1 MPTSPGS
8 STCSK
13 LIRSMIPNIFIS
25 STISDLHY
33 LRDALRDSVADLSY
47 NPVMSDYGEVGYLHP
62 HTAAASCYRSL
73 RQCQMVV
80 LIIGKKYGKLA
91 ADEFS
96 VTHREFLTARENGIP
111 TISFVEGQVLNF
123 KEVYEADTSAQLWD
137 SFPGMDDPRKTF
149 GFIDEVIASPSY
161 NGLIPFTSVADA
173 KRILKL
179 QIADFVGERLSET
192 ISPVRGEVQD
202 ILAEIKTLRNQL
214 MTSTSPTA
222 VDESKQYLTAMRF
235 LLDDK
240 HADYRKLVEQLA
252 GDLDLGIPSL
262 IRCASFEA
270 LLSSLNYSVQFEE
283 DKDRFDLI
291 FRTQPEEAS
300 GFHMRTASMSMHGWY
315 GIFSDRRIVLNT
327 AMYDRMAKSQAS
339 LQALLRMHGF

>member
-1 MPTSPGS
+1 
-8 STCSK
+8 
-13 LIRSMIPNIFIS
+13 MIPNIFIS

-80 LIIGKKYGKLA
+80 LIIGKKYGKPSS
-91 ADEFS
+91 DGFS
-96 VTHREFLTARENGIP
+96 VTHREFLTAKENGIP

-123 KEVYEADTSAQLWD
+123 KEVFEADPSAQLWD

-192 ISPVRGEVQD
+192 ISPVRSEVQD
-202 ILAEIKTLRNQL
+202 VLAEIKTLRNQL
-214 MTSTSPTA
+214 LGPA
-222 VDESKQYLTAMRF
+222 AKGNPEIDESKKYLTAMRF

-240 HADYRKLVEQLA
+240 HADYRKLVEHLA
-252 GDLDLGIPSL
+252 GDLDVGIPTL
-262 IRCASFEA
+262 IHSTTFKH
-270 LLSSLNYSVQFEE
+270 LLSSLNYSIQFEE
-283 DKDRFDLI
+283 DKATF
-291 FRTQPEEAS
+291 EELFS
-300 GFHMRTASMSMHGWY
+300 VREQDPNGHRMRTATVSMYGWY
-315 GIFSDRRIVLNT
+315 GIFSDKRIVLNT
-327 AMYDRMAKSQAS
+327 AMYERMSKSQAS
-339 LQALLRMHGF
+339 LHALLKMHGF